1 MKHIR
6 TSRLIAALAVA
17 AAAIP
22 AMAQTPGTPRGSYDP
37 YSQGARSTDKFDPYT
52 QGANAPTRT
61 DLAPAA
67 PAATAPEAQPS
78 TMPAQAGMPGT
89 TLQRTPDPYM
99 DGARWESP
107 DLGRRIGKPNQFLDG
122 A

>member
-6 TSRLIAALAVA
+6 TSQLFAAIAVA
-17 AAAIP
+17 AVAIP

-37 YSQGARSTDKFDPYT
+37 YSQGARSTDKFDPYS

-61 DLAPAA
+61 DLAPTAT
-67 PAATAPEAQPS
+67 PTAPEAQPS
-78 TMPAQAGMPGT
+78 TMPAQPGMPGT
-89 TLQRTPDPYM
+89 TMQRSPDPSM
-99 DGARWESP
+99 GGARWESP
-107 DLGRRIGKPNQFLDG
+107 DLGRRTGKPNQFLDG

>member
-6 TSRLIAALAVA
+6 TSQLLAAIAVA

-61 DLAPAA
+61 DLAPTA

-78 TMPAQAGMPGT
+78 TMPAQPGMPGT
-89 TLQRTPDPYM
+89 TMQRTPDPYTQ
-99 DGARWESP
+99 GARWESP
-107 DLGRRIGKPNQFLDG
+107 DLGRRIGRPNQFLDG

>member
-6 TSRLIAALAVA
+6 TSRLLAALAVA

-67 PAATAPEAQPS
+67 PAATAPEPS

-89 TLQRTPDPYM
+89 TMQRTPDPYM

>member
-6 TSRLIAALAVA
+6 TSQLVAALAVA

-61 DLAPAA
+61 DLAPTA
-67 PAATAPEAQPS
+67 PATAPEAQPS
-78 TMPAQAGMPGT
+78 TMPAQPGMPGT
-89 TLQRTPDPYM
+89 TTQRTPDPYTE
-99 DGARWESP
+99 GARWESP
-107 DLGRRIGKPNQFLDG
+107 DLGRRIGKPSQFLDG

>member
-1 MKHIR
+1 MKHFR
-6 TSRLIAALAVA
+6 TSRLLAVVAVA

-37 YSQGARSTDKFDPYT
+37 YSQGARTTDKFDPYT
-52 QGANAPTRT
+52 QGASAPTRT

-67 PAATAPEAQPS
+67 PAPEAQPS
-78 TMPAQAGMPGT
+78 TMPAQPGMPGT
-89 TLQRTPDPYM
+89 TMQRTPDPYM
-99 DGARWESP
+99 EGARWESP
-107 DLGRRIGKPNQFLDG
+107 DLGRRIGKPSQFLDG